1 MSVLPK
7 DIITIIKKAKQRQ
20 QLEATLNKIRENF
33 VNLMLHSQ
41 FRKCDIIISK

>member
-7 DIITIIKKAKQRQ
+7 DIITIIKKPKQRQ
-20 QLEATLNKIRENF
+20 QLEATLNKRENF